1 MSGRLVLLIRRV
13 FDIRPGEGQA
23 VLYSFLFVALA
34 VASFLLAKPI
44 RNGLFLATYGAHQLV
59 YVYVGVPLALTAAV
73 PLFGRLAARVNQ
85 RTITTGTLIFF
96 CLNVIGFWYA
106 FRYLE
111 VPGLPAIFYIW
122 VNCYGIIVPV
132 QAWTFANRVFD
143 TRQARRLFGLIGS
156 GASAGAIVGGL
167 LAQVLVGMV
176 GTVNLLLVL
185 AGLIAA
191 CAVVVNLGWKV
202 RRRDTAYSA
211 SAKTPLRFSETARL
225 VARDPYLRLIA
236 AMVFIVAIVTQWS
249 QFQFSLSAELRFA
262 DDPDRLTRFF
272 GGFNFVMGIVALLV
286 QLFVTGPAL
295 RQYGVGVTILLLPIA
310 LAFGSSMI
318 LAFPVLWTVLMT
330 NALDQGLRFSID
342 KATFELLYLPIPSNI
357 KANVKGIIDLL
368 VNRLADGVGGVL
380 LGVMTQGFSLVV
392 FTLPGAGLGLQGI
405 AAVNLVLLVV
415 WIAIAVALRRG
426 YVDAIRDSIH
436 RYRLDVEREGT
447 RVLDRSAAR
456 ILAGKLTGDDPDEVL
471 YALKM
476 FDVQHRAVPHPAL
489 RSLVTHSSAAVRA
502 KALSILNHLGDRGVL
517 TEAEALL
524 RDPDLDVRTEALL
537 YLAHHARIDP
547 VARIQELGGF
557 ADFSIR
563 AGMVAFLSRPGA
575 MQNLDAARVILGTMV
590 DEEGEDGA
598 PARAEAARLI
608 AMLPDEF
615 GPELGK
621 LLADPDPSVVRPALS
636 AMGALQR
643 SDLIEQALPA
653 LARQDLHADAL
664 PALVAL
670 GEAVVPRLG
679 DLLSNGDGSGSASA
693 GNGGGNGNGAGHAAA
708 AVGGH
713 GVDGH
718 GRLDAAVRRE
728 IPIVLAHIGGS
739 EARRI
744 LTDHLLEADVI
755 LRFRVIAALN
765 KLHQLHP
772 DIELDR
778 RPIEMVLTAEI
789 MGHYRS
795 YQIMGKLGDAFEHA
809 DPVAL
814 SLKQSMD
821 HEVERIFRL
830 MQLRWPQTDMYS
842 AYVGLQSQNPSVR
855 ANALEFL
862 DNILQPQVRSLIVP
876 LLDSQVPVRERV
888 ELANRLLGTLV
899 ETPEQ
904 AVAALVASD
913 DPWMRASGAY
923 AIGMLRLTSLAP
935 ELDRLASATDDPLL
949 RETVRAAREKLAL
962 TTKPPA
968 PTGEITPLQE
978 TWEAEQQSMGIG

>member
-1 MSGRLVLLIRRV
+1 VSSRLVSLIRRV

-44 RNGLFLATYGAHQLV
+44 RNGLFLAMYGAHQLV
-59 YVYVGVPLALTAAV
+59 YVYVGVPVALSLAV
-73 PLFGRLAARVNQ
+73 PLFGRLSAKLNQ

-106 FRYLE
+106 FRFLN

-167 LAQVLVGMV
+167 LARVLVGMV

-185 AGLIAA
+185 AGLIAM

-202 RRRDTAYSA
+202 RRRDTAYSSA
-211 SAKTPLRFSETARL
+211 TAKTPLRFGDTARL

-249 QFQFSLSAELRFA
+249 QFQFSLSAEVRFA

-295 RQYGVGVTILLLPIA
+295 RQYGVGVTIMLLPLA
-310 LAFGSSMI
+310 LAFGSSLI
-318 LAFPVLWTVLMT
+318 LVSPVLWAVLLT

-357 KANVKGIIDLL
+357 KTNVKGIIDLL
-368 VNRLADGVGGVL
+368 VNRVADGVGGVL
-380 LGVMTQGFSLVV
+380 LGLMTQGFSLIV
-392 FTLPGAGLGLQGI
+392 FTLPGAGLGLRGI
-405 AAVNLVLLVV
+405 AAVNVVMVGV

-426 YVDAIRDSIH
+426 YVEAIRDSIH

-447 RVLDRSAAR
+447 RVLDRSATR
-456 ILAGKLTGDDPDEVL
+456 ILAGKLTGDDPNEIL

-476 FDVQHRAVPHPAL
+476 FDVQHRQVPHPAL
-489 RSLVTHSSAAVRA
+489 RSLVNHPSAAVRA
-502 KALSILNHLGDRGVL
+502 KAMSILNHLGDRGVL

-590 DEEGEDGA
+590 DEEGEEGA

-615 GPELGK
+615 GPELGR
-621 LLADPDPSVVRPALS
+621 LLADPDPRVVRPALS

-643 SDLIEQALPA
+643 SDLIEEALPA
-653 LARQDLHADAL
+653 LARQELHADAL

-679 DLLSNGDGSGSASA
+679 DLLSNGNGS
-693 GNGGGNGNGAGHAAA
+693 GNGNGSTNANGSGNANGSDHN
-708 AVGGH
+708 GK
-713 GVDGH
+713 
-718 GRLDAAVRRE
+718 LDAAVRRE

-876 LLDSQVPVRERV
+876 LLDSQVSVRERV
-888 ELANRLLGTLV
+888 ALANNLLGMAV

-904 AVAALVASD
+904 AVSALVASD

-935 ELDRLASATDDPLL
+935 ELDRLATTDDPLL
-949 RETVRAAREKLAL
+949 RETVRAAREKLTITA
-962 TTKPPA
+962 KPSA
-968 PTGEITPLQE
+968 PVGEITPTPE

>member
-1 MSGRLVLLIRRV
+1 MSSRLVQFIRRV

-59 YVYVGVPLALTAAV
+59 YVYVGVPLALSAAV
-73 PLFGRLAARVNQ
+73 PLFGRLSAKVNQ

-96 CLNVIGFWYA
+96 CLNAIGFWYA
-106 FRYLE
+106 FKFLA

-167 LAQVLVGMV
+167 LARVLVGMV

-185 AGLIAA
+185 AGLIAM
-191 CAVVVNLGWKV
+191 CAVVVNMGWKV
-202 RRRDTAYSA
+202 RRRDTAYNSA
-211 SAKTPLRFSETARL
+211 TKTPLQFGETARL

-249 QFQFSLSAELRFA
+249 QFQFSLSAEMRFA
-262 DDPDRLTRFF
+262 DDPDRLTHFF
-272 GGFNFVMGIVALLV
+272 GTFNFVMGIVALLV

-295 RQYGVGVTILLLPIA
+295 RQYGVSVTIMLLPIA

-318 LAFPVLWTVLMT
+318 LVWPVLWPVLMT

-357 KANVKGIIDLL
+357 KTNVKGIIDLL

-380 LGVMTQGFSLVV
+380 LGLMTQGFSLVV
-392 FTLPGAGLGLQGI
+392 FALPGAGLGLQGI
-405 AAVNLVLLVV
+405 AAVNLVLLGV
-415 WIAIAVALRRG
+415 WVAIAVALRRG

-456 ILAGKLTGDDPDEVL
+456 ILAGKLTGDDPNEIL

-476 FDVQHRAVPHPAL
+476 FDVQHRQVPHPAL

-590 DEEGEDGA
+590 DEVGEDGA

-615 GPELGK
+615 GPELGR
-621 LLADPDPSVVRPALS
+621 LLADPDPRVVRPALS

-643 SDLIEQALPA
+643 SDLIEEALPA
-653 LARQDLHADAL
+653 LARQELHADAL

-679 DLLSNGDGSGSASA
+679 DLLSNGN
-693 GNGGGNGNGAGHAAA
+693 GNGGNGDGNAHAQAQGHAEAQPGEQHA
-708 AVGGH
+708 GQH
-713 GVDGH
+713 GK
-718 GRLDAAVRRE
+718 LDAAVRRE

-876 LLDSQVPVRERV
+876 LLDSQVSVKERV
-888 ELANRLLGTLV
+888 ALANGLLGTLV

-935 ELDRLASATDDPLL
+935 ELDRLASSDDPLL
-949 RETVRAAREKLAL
+949 RETVRAAREKLS
-962 TTKPPA
+962 TTAKPPSPA
-968 PTGEITPLQE
+968 GEITPVPE